1 MYFLN
6 FFFTTTS
13 IIQKN
18 YLFCGINNYL
28 NKNNINYTTISA
40 CNNFKNVLNND
51 CINYFTNDGVKPVYD
66 INECNIYI
74 ENKQTNQNNNI
85 IHEKFDIF
93 VDYIYNFNKKYDDM
107 NNVLE
112 RLEILHNNLEFINY
126 HNNLNSTYELGINNF
141 ADMTNKEYI
150 EYVSSINYNNLRN
163 NMCKSQTSVT
173 RNYPSSVDWRDKNA
187 VTPVKDQGQCGSCW
201 SFSTTGAVE
210 GIYAI
215 KNGILKSLSEQ
226 QLVDCSYSY
235 GDFGC
240 NGGLMQNAFTYI
252 HDNGITSEDAYPY
265 TATSSHF
272 SCQKFTPLTY
282 VSGCENV
289 IPNELELTYSV
300 ANQPVS
306 ISIEADSRSF
316 QLYKSG
322 VYDDESCGTTLDHGV
337 LAVGYGTENG
347 KDFWLVKN
355 SWGTSWG
362 DNGYIKIVRNSVAS
376 STTGMCG
383 IAMDASYP
391 LM

>member
-18 YLFCGINNYL
+18 YLFCEINNYL
-28 NKNNINYTTISA
+28 NKNNINYTTIDA

-51 CINYFTNDGVKPVYD
+51 CINYFTNDGAKPVYD

-85 IHEKFDIF
+85 IHEKFNIF
-93 VDYIYNFNKKYDDM
+93 VDYIYNFNKKYDNM

-112 RLEILHNNLEFINY
+112 RLEIFHNNLEFINY

-163 NMCKSQTSVT
+163 NICKSQTSVT
-173 RNYPSSVDWRDKNA
+173 RNYPSSVDWREKNA

-215 KNGILKSLSEQ
+215 KNGVLKSFSEQ

-235 GDFGC
+235 GNFGC

-252 HDNGITSEDAYPY
+252 HDNGITGEDAYPY
-265 TATSSHF
+265 TATSSRF

-362 DNGYIKIVRNSVAS
+362 DNGYIKIARNSIAT

-391 LM
+391 VM

>member
-28 NKNNINYTTISA
+28 NKNNISYTLISA
-40 CNNFKNVLNND
+40 CNNFKNSLNKD
-51 CINYFTNDGVKPVYD
+51 CINYFANKGSKPVND
-66 INECNIYI
+66 ITECNIYI
-74 ENKQTNQNNNI
+74 ENKQNNNI
-85 IHEKFDIF
+85 IHEKFNIF

-107 NNVLE
+107 NNILE

-126 HNNLNSTYELGINNF
+126 HNKLNTTYELGINNF

-163 NMCKSQTSVT
+163 NICKSQTLVSG
-173 RNYPSSVDWRDKNA
+173 NYPFSIDWRDKNA

-215 KNGILKSLSEQ
+215 TNGILKSFSEQ

-235 GDFGC
+235 GDLGC

-252 HDNGITSEDAYPY
+252 HDNGITTEDSYPY
-265 TATSSHF
+265 TATSSRF
-272 SCQKFTPLTY
+272 SCQKFTPIAY

-289 IPNELELTYSV
+289 IPNELQLTYSV

-306 ISIEADSRSF
+306 VSIEADSRSF

-322 VYDDESCGTTLDHGV
+322 VYDDSSCGTTLDHGV

-362 DNGYIKIVRNSVAS
+362 DNGYIKISRNSIAT

-391 LM
+391 VM